1 MTARGAYRLG
11 QGIGLLVAIVLVIAF
26 ALLGDALRLTAD
38 DADGDVLVWFY
49 DSDAAPGQR
58 LAGRVWVDGV
68 STTVVGADVKLIGE
82 KLGVDDCPADCKS
95 SYADF
100 DFKIPEDV
108 GESVTLDVSVET
120 RPGPEWKQFKRV
132 VPLYSRG
139 MSALRRVGKAVLALA
154 LLGIQALL
162 LFGLARRATRRQKDP
177 SGFWLV
183 PVIAAGYLGFVPL
196 MIDAL
201 RLHGLW
207 FDAVALAAWF
217 AGASWLATRLDRHVG
232 LASYAAHL
240 MMVEMPADAPFR
252 GAASVAAIRPIED
265 VENAWLAVG
274 LTVRRAGA
282 DLIVTAPGGA
292 FAVVPVPASASF
304 GGEPLTFR
312 ASDPDLAE
320 LMVSAATNV
329 LGELRIGEA

>member
-11 QGIGLLVAIVLVIAF
+11 QGIGLLVAIGLVIAF
-26 ALLGDALRLTAD
+26 ALLGDALRLSAD

-49 DSDAAPGQR
+49 DADAAPGQR

-68 STTVVGADVKLIGE
+68 ATTVVGGDVKLIGQQI
-82 KLGVDDCPADCKS
+82 GVDDCPADCKA

-100 DFKIPEDV
+100 DFVVPEDV
-108 GESVTLDVSVET
+108 GDAVTLDISVET
-120 RPGPEWKQFKRV
+120 RPGPEWKRFQRI
-132 VPLYSRG
+132 VPLYGKG
-139 MSALRRVGKAVLALA
+139 MSVLRRVGKAVLALA
-154 LLGIQALL
+154 LIGIRALL
-162 LFGLARRATRRQKDP
+162 LFGLARRATRRQRDP

-183 PVIAAGYLGFVPL
+183 PVIAVGYLAFVPL
-196 MIDAL
+196 MIDAT
-201 RLHGLW
+201 RLLGLW

-217 AGASWLATRLDRHVG
+217 TAASWLATRLDRHIG
-232 LASYAAHL
+232 LTSFEAHL
-240 MMVEMPADAPFR
+240 MMVEMAADAPFR
-252 GAASVAAIRPIED
+252 GASSVAPIRPVED
-265 VENAWLAVG
+265 VENAWLEVG
-274 LTVRRAGA
+274 LAVRRAGA

-304 GGEPLTFR
+304 GGEPLRFR

-329 LGELRIGEA
+329 LGELRLG